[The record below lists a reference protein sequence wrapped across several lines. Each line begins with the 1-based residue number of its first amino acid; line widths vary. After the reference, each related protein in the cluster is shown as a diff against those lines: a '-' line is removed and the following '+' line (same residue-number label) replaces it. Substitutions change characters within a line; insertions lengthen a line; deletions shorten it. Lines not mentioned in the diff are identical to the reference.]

1 MFPMYPMFPIMMGT
15 ANDLTR
21 NNMKPVRLYRLLQSI
36 CNFEADEYVPTK
48 DLAKVGRSKIFD
60 FDYPLTD
67 KVPRE
72 TFEVNILNHFMNRR
86 IGFETPTAFKISLNA
101 KLNEIMPMY
110 NKMFDMLEGWELFN
124 DGENITKTTIIEYG
138 ETADYDKRNTGTD
151 TVDNTGTMTNVE
163 TGSITDDLRNSNM
176 PQSEL
181 ENVQDADYLT
191 NYNYNTQ
198 TFNNHQNQNT
208 QNTKNKRTA
217 DLQET
222 NQQNKN
228 IDETITETEHHTPS
242 DKIKIYKEFLQN
254 RTSIYTMIF
263 DDLETCF
270 YGLL

>member
-1 MFPMYPMFPIMMGT
+1 
-15 ANDLTR
+15 
-21 NNMKPVRLYRLLQSI
+21 MKPVRLYRLLQSI
-36 CNFEADEYVPTK
+36 CNFDVETYVPTK
-48 DLAKVGRSKIFD
+48 DLAKVGRLKIFD

-124 DGENITKTTIIEYG
+124 DGENINKTTTIEYG

-151 TVDNTGTMTNVE
+151 TLDNTGTNTVNNTGTDTNVE
-163 TGSITDDLRNSNM
+163 SGSITDDLRGSDM
-176 PQSEL
+176 PQSDL
-181 ENVQDADYLT
+181 SNVQNADYLT
-191 NYNYNTQ
+191 KYNYNTK
-198 TFNNHQNQNT
+198 TFNNHQNPETLNT
-208 QNTKNKRTA
+208 QSQQTLNTKNKRTSN
-217 DLQET
+217 LQET
-222 NQQNKN
+222 NEQNKN
-228 IDETITETEHHTPS
+228 IEETIIETEHHTPS